1 MSTLC
6 TLRYYLTHCA
16 HCAHFCFSH
25 CFLFFSGP
33 CWFRKGSNK
42 LLLAARRSDETGRR
56 RTAGNIADGLLCCLW
71 RRVEKPEK
79 MTHCLSRGGYNCR
92 GYIALLHPN
101 DLASRQPEYLA
112 QHRLL
117 AFLGKKICHFIHDFH
132 PKWIARLGLPDSNG
146 QHGQIQDVLA
156 RFQVGCIDSVLRMY
170 QMY

>member
-1 MSTLC
+1 MCTFAHLLIPFFMQCARFAMSTLC

-101 DLASRQPEYLA
+101 DLASRQLEYLA
-112 QHRLL
+112 QHTLL
-117 AFLGKKICHFIHDFH
+117 AFLGKTICTI
-132 PKWIARLGLPDSNG
+132 R
-146 QHGQIQDVLA
+146 VLLQA
-156 RFQVGCIDSVLRMY
+156 VQEHS
-170 QMY
+170 Q